1 MLSQSGPRVGIRTM
15 SHSFSYIN
23 IYFIFDIV
31 QYFTIR
37 PAIHKGDGN
46 IILTSNIIRFLLFL
60 LNIFISKPEML
71 NNIMYIL
78 NNSNEN
84 KVYEK
89 I

>member
-1 MLSQSGPRVGIRTM
+1 M
-15 SHSFSYIN
+15 
-23 IYFIFDIV
+23 
-31 QYFTIR
+31 R